1 MGFVGPLRRER
12 GREGGARA
20 SLTRLLEFTGSWQ
33 QVQQHRQAIP
43 QALRAL
49 GGERDRSERKVLHL
63 GSGAMATDLEGADGK
78 VYKRAGDGLME
89 DLQNRELVP

>member
-49 GGERDRSERKVLHL
+49 GG
-63 GSGAMATDLEGADGK
+63 SGTGARGK
-78 VYKRAGDGLME
+78 TTPGVWGDGH
-89 DLQNRELVP
+89 RPRGS